1 MPTVSAMEY
10 KVAPVMSKGSVGD
23 EAVHE
28 VSRDR
33 DPPLLGVLF
42 NEANRSR
49 CRCEIVLAQPDGAVP
64 STAGLS
70 QEAEDEV
77 VKFGIA

>member
-1 MPTVSAMEY
+1 MEHE
-10 KVAPVMSKGSVGD
+10 VAAVMSKGGVRD
-23 EAVHE
+23 QAMHE

-33 DPPLLGVLF
+33 DPPLLGVLLH
-42 NEANRSR
+42 EANRSR
-49 CRCEIVLAQPDGAVP
+49 RRRQIVLAQPDGAVP
-64 STAGLS
+64 STARLA